1 MVEMRLVKVVIA
13 AILLSLLIYY
23 LPTILLEKGV
33 TVRMLEEARGN
44 VSVTLHENQ
53 TTLSEE
59 MIQKAYSTT
68 KMEKIEDMID
78 RLRESLNTY
87 FMGNLF
93 ISILTALT
101 ISIIVKRN
109 YLEKE

>member
-1 MVEMRLVKVVIA
+1 
-13 AILLSLLIYY
+13 
-23 LPTILLEKGV
+23 
-33 TVRMLEEARGN
+33 
-44 VSVTLHENQ
+44 
-53 TTLSEE
+53 

-68 KMEKIEDMID
+68 KMEKMEDMID